1 MVESENPRDMI
12 MGAENA
18 EGDAVDSYSQ
28 SRVQRREA
36 RVTMQMDINRP
47 LAHLTRVR
55 GETVEIQRRTTGRQT
70 TEMAWR
76 RGR

>member
-1 MVESENPRDMI
+1 MVDSGNPRNMV

-18 EGDAVDSYSQ
+18 EGDAIDAYSQ

-47 LAHLTRVR
+47 PAHLKRVG
-55 GETVEIQRRTTGRQT
+55 GETVEIQSDM
-70 TEMAWR
+70 E
-76 RGR
+76 